1 MCGVWIVFALVV
13 IEGPLDGTSPIR
25 RRFLLDGAVVGDVDV
40 LINCK
45 AGPVNVDQTDG
56 F

>member
-1 MCGVWIVFALVV
+1 MVM
-13 IEGPLDGTSPIR
+13 EGPLDGTSPIR